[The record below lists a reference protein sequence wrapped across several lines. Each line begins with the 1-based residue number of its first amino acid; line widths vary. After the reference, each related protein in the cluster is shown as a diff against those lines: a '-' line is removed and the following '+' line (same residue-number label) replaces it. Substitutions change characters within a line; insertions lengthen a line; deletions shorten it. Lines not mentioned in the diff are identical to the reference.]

1 MLADGDELADAALAQ
16 EIGQSTA
23 KLGMAGHAAGRD
35 EEHALG
41 IALGELLLDAL
52 GKTVSSPVD
61 PGWIGVYEATGLA
74 RTHQVSIR
82 LASWRCTLGSPEQV

>member
-1 MLADGDELADAALAQ
+1 MLADGGELADAALAQ
-16 EIGQSTA
+16 EIDQSTA

-52 GKTVSSPVD
+52 GKTVSPPVD
-61 PGWIGVYEATGLA
+61 RGRVGVYEAAGLA

-82 LASWRCTLGSPEQV
+82 PASWRCTLGSPQEV